1 MSKIK
6 KIVEPKKF
14 LKNQNIKKE
23 NKGDAIHIAIVLIV
37 DVRNAITN

>member
-14 LKNQNIKKE
+14 LKNQNIKIE
-23 NKGDAIHIAIVLIV
+23 NKGEYPYCYCPDC
-37 DVRNAITN
+37 RCEECNN

>member
-23 NKGDAIHIAIVLIV
+23 NKGEYIY
-37 DVRNAITN
+37 RM

>member
-14 LKNQNIKKE
+14 LKNQNIKKRI
-23 NKGDAIHIAIVLIV
+23 KASIHIAIVLIV

>member
-14 LKNQNIKKE
+14 L
-23 NKGDAIHIAIVLIV
+23 NKGEYPYCYCPDC
-37 DVRNAITN
+37 RCEECNN

>member
-23 NKGDAIHIAIVLIV
+23 NKGEYPYCYCPAC
-37 DVRNAITN
+37 RCEECNN